1 LAPSIKSLLA
11 GDTMKQL
18 KKDYLQ
24 DVLESH
30 KMSNIEGLI
39 EKYQIRR
46 SQIKEFLEKR
56 YITNIYAPIN
66 SGSFAKHT
74 AINSKFDLDLAVP
87 FKRSSF
93 TTISEMFD
101 DVYEC
106 LNEEFSNIANI
117 RKQKVSIG
125 IEFIHD
131 SENDIVSLDIVP
143 GRELNID
150 QYAINKNINLY
161 VNSRFG
167 EISEKTYIQT
177 NIQAQIDHIKAKE
190 NERRII
196 RLLKIWKSSNNESYK
211 SFLFELIV
219 IRAFKDESISGNLWY
234 QLKTVMEYIEKNVA
248 KSGFT
253 LNDPGN
259 SNNNVML
266 TLDQND
272 KDILSHKMNVII
284 KNIEDLTQNIKI
296 YFPINEKFKPTVEDS
311 TGYGVKGTVL
321 APSIPPRNERFGI

>member
-1 LAPSIKSLLA
+1 MNQP
-11 GDTMKQL
+11 

-24 DVLESH
+24 SVLESH
-30 KMSNIEGLI
+30 RMSNIEELI

-56 YITNIYAPIN
+56 YTTNIYAPIN
-66 SGSFAKHT
+66 SGSFAKFT

-93 TTISEMFD
+93 ATISEMFD

-106 LNEEFSNIANI
+106 LNEEFGEIANI

-125 IEFIHD
+125 IEFLPD
-131 SENDIVSLDIVP
+131 SGNDIVSLDIVP
-143 GRELNID
+143 GRELNND
-150 QYAINKNINLY
+150 QYPSDKNINLY

-177 NIQAQIDHIKAKE
+177 NIQAQVDHIKAKDK
-190 NERRII
+190 ERKII

-219 IRAFKDESISGNLWY
+219 IRAFKDENISGDLWS
-234 QLKTVMEYIEKNVA
+234 QLKKVLEYIENNVA

-266 TLDQND
+266 TLDQSE
-272 KDILSHKMNVII
+272 KHSLSHKMNVII
-284 KNIEDLTQNIKI
+284 NNIEDITQNIKI
-296 YFPINEKFKPTVEDS
+296 YFPINESFEPTVDGS
-311 TGYGVKGTVL
+311 SGYGVKGVTVGL
-321 APSIPPRNERFGI
+321 SIPPSNQRFGI